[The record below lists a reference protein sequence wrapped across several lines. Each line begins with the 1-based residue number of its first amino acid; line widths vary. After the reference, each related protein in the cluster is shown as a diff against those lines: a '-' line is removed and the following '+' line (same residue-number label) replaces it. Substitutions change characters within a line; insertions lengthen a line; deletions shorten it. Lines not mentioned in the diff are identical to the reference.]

1 MKIVTVEEMRAI
13 EQEAAKVGLPSEV
26 LMENAGLAVA
36 QHTKRWLGSVL
47 GRRFLVLVGPGNN
60 GGDGLVVAR
69 HLHDW
74 GANVTVYSPS
84 PRAKSDANLQLC
96 RQREIECSGWQG
108 ITLDSLLSSTEVVID
123 AFFGTGKSRPLDGAF
138 KQALLKIK
146 EARSQEQAPEGSG
159 SGFAI
164 GAERGHGRSRRG
176 LRRRPISRSPWA
188 IPSTGCSFSP
198 VRACS
203 AS

>member
-1 MKIVTVEEMRAI
+1 MRAI
-13 EQEAAKVGLPSEV
+13 EQEAAGVGLPSEV

-84 PRAKSDANLQLC
+84 PRAESDANLQLC
-96 RQREIECSGWQG
+96 RQREMGVLESGAS
-108 ITLDSLLSSTEVVID
+108 LDSLLSSADVIID
-123 AFFGTGKSRPLDGAF
+123 AFFGTGSSRPLDGA
-138 KQALLKIK
+138 
-146 EARSQEQAPEGSG
+146 
-159 SGFAI
+159 
-164 GAERGHGRSRRG
+164 
-176 LRRRPISRSPWA
+176 
-188 IPSTGCSFSP
+188 
-198 VRACS
+198 
-203 AS
+203 